1 MRSRVYFGRHVSSDG
16 ICMRVCT
23 LFQTLNFI
31 KSPHWAHGYP
41 PSRFALLVPLDSWV
55 VYLLTMRR
63 RIFFFFL
70 LCEGVPSLLISPSR
84 FLKDCAN
91 ASAALDAVGP
101 ALQGQATET
110 AAVQDRVQQHR
121 VTERHAA
128 GLADRARGEAASHF
142 EESTR
147 APGSEEGRGRRC

>member
-16 ICMRVCT
+16 ICMRVY
-23 LFQTLNFI
+23 LIPNVQNVNFHQVAEG
-31 KSPHWAHGYP
+31 PT
-41 PSRFALLVPLDSWV
+41 VTPL
-55 VYLLTMRR
+55 
-63 RIFFFFL
+63 
-70 LCEGVPSLLISPSR
+70 PR
-84 FLKDCAN
+84 FLKPVLGN

-101 ALQGQATET
+101 ALQGQTTET